1 VLLSWIISSVLLVIR
16 FLGAKQNRYKNEMTE
31 KLKIEFLDHLVLT
44 VADIVRTCSFYTQVL
59 EMQEVT
65 YGGGRKALQFG
76 KYKINLHE
84 YGREVE
90 PKAQCPMPGS
100 ADLCFIT
107 STPLEVVAHHIQACG
122 IDILE
127 GPVQRT
133 GARGTI
139 VSIYLR
145 DPDGNLIELSNYR
158 ESKERNSGQA
168 VI

>member
-1 VLLSWIISSVLLVIR
+1 MFFANQVLGV
-16 FLGAKQNRYKNEMTE
+16 FKKNRYENEMTE
-31 KLKIEFLDHLVLT
+31 KIKIESLDHLVLT
-44 VADIVRTCSFYTQVL
+44 VADIVRTCFFYTQVL
-59 EMQEVT
+59 GMQEVT
-65 YGGGRKALQFG
+65 FGAGRKALQFG

-107 STPLEVVAHHIQACG
+107 STPLEAVAQHIQACG

-133 GARGTI
+133 GAQGVI

-145 DPDGNLIELSNYR
+145 DPDGNLIELSHYR
-158 ESKERNSGQA
+158 ESKERKNDEA
-168 VI
+168 AN

>member
-1 VLLSWIISSVLLVIR
+1 M
-16 FLGAKQNRYKNEMTE
+16 KE
-31 KLKIEFLDHLVLT
+31 KIKIESLDHLVLT

-65 YGGGRKALQFG
+65 FGGGRKALQFG

-107 STPLEVVAHHIQACG
+107 RLPWRLWPIIFRHAELISWKGPCKGLER
-122 IDILE
+122 E
-127 GPVQRT
+127 GR
-133 GARGTI
+133 
-139 VSIYLR
+139 
-145 DPDGNLIELSNYR
+145 
-158 ESKERNSGQA
+158 
-168 VI
+168 